1 MEKYIIML
9 DGTMVCGN
17 FAGPRDGNKNS
28 NKKCC
33 KYPGCFFL
41 VIVFDDR
48 LLLLTVVRV
57 SSNIIRI
64 DERELLHQV
73 MKMTLYYTFLTFLR
87 GFESV
92 QSKQLIL
99 ELAKHNIEV
108 LNTKRF
114 VSEVTHYVYI

>member
-33 KYPGCFFL
+33 KYPGFFL

-48 LLLLTVVRV
+48 LQLLTVVRV
-57 SSNIIRI
+57 TSNIIRI

-73 MKMTLYYTFLTFLR
+73 MKTLQPMYFPPQLYTDKTFLTFLQ

-92 QSKQLIL
+92 QSKQLT
-99 ELAKHNIEV
+99 V
-108 LNTKRF
+108 
-114 VSEVTHYVYI
+114 HYRKLYY